1 MAETKKKVAS
11 TATATKKPAAKKA
24 TSTTA
29 KSTAAKKTTSTSSKT
44 TTAKKPVAKKAAPAA
59 TAKSTTSKTTT
70 AKKPAAVKSVKVSV
84 QKETKVQKVSFEAKN
99 LPQNLFASE
108 KIYEQAI
115 FDSIL
120 SERAS
125 RRQGTHQVKNRA
137 EVSGSGKKPW
147 RQKGTGRARHSSM
160 RSPIWVGGGRAFGPQ
175 ANKNYSLK
183 VNKKVKYAAFVSAL
197 TLLANDKAV
206 LVNDLS
212 LKEIKT
218 KALVKQLEEL
228 KVNHLKHILVVT
240 ENEFVF
246 KSSLNLQNVNAVK
259 ANSVTVENLIGA
271 DVMII
276 SNESLEIL
284 KERGR

>member
-1 MAETKKKVAS
+1 MAETKKTQTKPKTSAKPAV
-11 TATATKKPAAKKA
+11 KKPAVK
-24 TSTTA
+24 TSTTKTVKPA
-29 KSTAAKKTTSTSSKT
+29 TKPVVKNKSPKPKTT
-44 TTAKKPVAKKAAPAA
+44 
-59 TAKSTTSKTTT
+59 
-70 AKKPAAVKSVKVSV
+70 KVSV
-84 QKETKVQKVSFEAKN
+84 QKDLNVKKVEFSAK
-99 LPQNLFASE
+99 LPLNLFGSE

-147 RQKGTGRARHSSM
+147 RQKGTGRARHSSR

-197 TLLANDKAV
+197 TLLAQDKAV
-206 LVNDLS
+206 LVDDLA
-212 LKEIKT
+212 LERIKT
-218 KALVKQLEEL
+218 QDLVKKLEGF
-228 KVNHLKHILVVT
+228 KVNHLKHILVVN
-240 ENEFVF
+240 ENTLVY
-246 KSSLNLQNVNAVK
+246 KSAQNLQNVIVVK
-259 ANSVTVENLIGA
+259 ANSITVESLIGA
-271 DVMII
+271 DIMIV

-284 KERGR
+284 KQRGR

>member
-1 MAETKKKVAS
+1 MAETQ
-11 TATATKKPAAKKA
+11 
-24 TSTTA
+24 
-29 KSTAAKKTTSTSSKT
+29 KTTVK
-44 TTAKKPVAKKAAPAA
+44 
-59 TAKSTTSKTTT
+59 KSTTKKET
-70 AKKPAAVKSVKVSV
+70 ASKSVKVSV
-84 QKETKVQKVSFEAKN
+84 QKEKVSKPAFKEVK
-99 LPQNLFASE
+99 LPQELFNSE

-147 RQKGTGRARHSSM
+147 RQKGTGRARHASL

-175 ANKNYSLK
+175 TNKNYSLK

-197 TLLANDKAV
+197 TLLAKDNAV
-206 LVNDLS
+206 IVNDLE
-212 LKEIKT
+212 LKAIKT
-218 KALVKQLEEL
+218 KDLVAKLEEL
-228 KVNHLKHILVVT
+228 KVNNLRHILIVT
-240 ENEFVF
+240 ENLFVF
-246 KSSLNLQNVNAVK
+246 KSSQNLQNVKTVK
-259 ANSVTVENLIGA
+259 ANSITVESLIGA

-284 KERGR
+284 QRKAR

>member
-1 MAETKKKVAS
+1 MAESKKKVA
-11 TATATKKPAAKKA
+11 TNEVKTKKTVKKETAVKAKSETPKKA
-24 TSTTA
+24 LT
-29 KSTAAKKTTSTSSKT
+29 
-44 TTAKKPVAKKAAPAA
+44 
-59 TAKSTTSKTTT
+59 KSTTKTSTKTTVV
-70 AKKPAAVKSVKVSV
+70 KKEASEKIKKTIKKETAVKAKSEKVKVNKDLNV
-84 QKETKVQKVSFEAKN
+84 KKVEFNVEG
-99 LPQNLFASE
+99 LPVNLFASE
-108 KIYEQAI
+108 KIYNQAI
-115 FDSIL
+115 FDAIL

-175 ANKNYSLK
+175 SNKNYSLK

-197 TLLANDKAV
+197 TLLAQAKAV
-206 LVNDLS
+206 VIDDLT

-218 KALVKQLEEL
+218 KELVKKLVDL
-228 KVNHLKHILVVT
+228 NVNDLKHILIVT
-240 ENEFVF
+240 EDPVVF
-246 KSSLNLQNVNAVK
+246 KSSLNLQNVVAVK

-276 SNESLEIL
+276 SNKSLEL
-284 KERGR
+284 FKERGR

>member
-1 MAETKKKVAS
+1 M
-11 TATATKKPAAKKA
+11 
-24 TSTTA
+24 
-29 KSTAAKKTTSTSSKT
+29 
-44 TTAKKPVAKKAAPAA
+44 
-59 TAKSTTSKTTT
+59 
-70 AKKPAAVKSVKVSV
+70 
-84 QKETKVQKVSFEAKN
+84 
-99 LPQNLFASE
+99 
-108 KIYEQAI
+108 
-115 FDSIL
+115 

-175 ANKNYSLK
+175 SNKNYSLK

-197 TLLANDKAV
+197 TLLAQAKAV
-206 LVNDLS
+206 VIDDLT

-218 KALVKQLEEL
+218 KELVKKLVDL
-228 KVNHLKHILVVT
+228 NVNDLKHILIVT
-240 ENEFVF
+240 EDPVVF
-246 KSSLNLQNVNAVK
+246 KSSLNLQNVVAVK

-276 SNESLEIL
+276 SNKSLEL
-284 KERGR
+284 FKERGR

>member
-1 MAETKKKVAS
+1 MAETKKKAV
-11 TATATKKPAAKKA
+11 ATK
-24 TSTTA
+24 STA
-29 KSTAAKKTTSTSSKT
+29 KSTSSKPTSSKT
-44 TTAKKPVAKKAAPAA
+44 VKKPASKPAAKPVAKKA
-59 TAKSTTSKTTT
+59 TE
-70 AKKPAAVKSVKVSV
+70 VKSVKVNV
-84 QKETKVQKVSFEAKN
+84 QKDTKVKKVEFSADLPKN
-99 LPQNLFASE
+99 LFGSE
-108 KIYEQAI
+108 KIYTQAI

-175 ANKNYSLK
+175 SNKNYSLK

-212 LKEIKT
+212 LSQIKT
-218 KALVKQLEEL
+218 KDLVQKLVEL
-228 KVNHLKHILVVT
+228 KVNDLRHVLVVN
-240 ENEFVF
+240 ENPIVF
-246 KSSLNLQNVNAVK
+246 RSSQNLGNVNVVK